1 MFIVHGQVVTAR
13 RHSERRQT
21 MTTTVDLIVLGT
33 GSAAQS
39 VAYPCREAG
48 WSVAVVDSRPYG
60 GTCALR
66 GCDPKKVLVGV
77 SELVDW
83 SRRMQG
89 KGVAAPGLTLDWA
102 DLIRFK
108 HTFVDAVPESTNESF
123 REAGI
128 ITMHG
133 RARFL
138 DRTTVQVGEETL
150 VGRHVVIATGARHAP
165 LGIPGEDYLTTST
178 GFLDLDHLPRRVAF
192 VGGGYI
198 AMEFAHVAARA
209 GAQVHILHRGA
220 RPLGGFDADLVGQ
233 LLQVTR
239 ELGVDVQVNTAVQ
252 AIERKGGAFVIH
264 VRVGGETR
272 EVLADLVVHAAGRVP
287 ETDDLDL
294 AAGGV
299 AREEKGGVSVNAY
312 LQSVS
317 NPAVYAAGDAVA
329 SGGFPLTPVAGMQ
342 GGIVA
347 TNLLEG
353 NTRTP
358 TYVGIPSVVFTTPP
372 LARVGLDE
380 TEARA
385 QGLYVTTRHE
395 DTSGWYSSRRVA
407 LPHTGFK
414 TLVEEGTERLLGA
427 HLLGLHAEEVINIF
441 ALAIRA
447 GLTTRVLKDMVY
459 AYPTSASD
467 VSYMV

>member
-1 MFIVHGQVVTAR
+1 
-13 RHSERRQT
+13 

-48 WSVAVVDSRPYG
+48 WSVAVVDSRPFG
-60 GTCALR
+60 GTCQLR

-77 SELVDW
+77 SELVDG
-83 SRRMQG
+83 SRRLQG
-89 KGVAAPGLTLDWA
+89 TGVSSPALALDWA

-108 HTFVDAVPESTNESF
+108 HTFVDDVPANVEDSF
-123 REAGI
+123 TQAGI
-128 ITMHG
+128 AMAHG
-133 RARFL
+133 RAHFV
-138 DRTTVQVGEETL
+138 DRTTLRVGDETL

-165 LGIPGEDYLTTST
+165 LGIPGEEYLTTSSE
-178 GFLDLDHLPRRVAF
+178 FLDLEALPRRVVF

-209 GAQVHILHRGA
+209 GAEIHILHRGD
-220 RPLGGFDADLVGQ
+220 RPLERFDADLVGQ
-233 LLQVTR
+233 LVQVTR
-239 ELGVDVQVNTAVQ
+239 DLGVDIQLNTTVE
-252 AIERKGGAFVIH
+252 AIEKRGEELVVHIRAGD
-264 VRVGGETR
+264 ETR
-272 EVLADLVVHAAGRVP
+272 EVAADLVVHAAGRVP
-287 ETDDLDL
+287 EIDDLDL
-294 AAGGV
+294 AAAGI
-299 AREEKGGVSVNAY
+299 ARVEKGGITVNDY

-317 NPAVYAAGDAVA
+317 NPTVYAAGDAVA

-347 TNLLEG
+347 ANLLKG

-358 TYVGIPSVVFTTPP
+358 NYAGIPSVVFTTPP
-372 LARVGLDE
+372 LAAVGLDE
-380 TEARA
+380 AEARA
-385 QGLYVTTRHE
+385 QGLHVTTRHE

-407 LPHTGFK
+407 LPRTGFK
-414 TLVEEGTERLLGA
+414 TLVEDGTERVLGA
-427 HLLGLHAEEVINIF
+427 HLLGLHAEKVINIF